1 MCIEH
6 ISIVC
11 SYTLRGTIM
20 DTKKTHIEIRDIIFS
35 IVMIIS
41 SFVLT
46 YSWLTRFGEA
56 SPIIIFS
63 AMVLIASL
71 ASMILSVE
79 LRLRH
84 IEMMVE
90 NSERSLRINIQSLD
104 DKIEERLNHVIAENA
119 RVLDEITKRFY
130 K

>member
-1 MCIEH
+1 MQFAI
-6 ISIVC
+6 ILSKGF
-11 SYTLRGTIM
+11 RM
-20 DTKKTHIEIRDIIFS
+20 DVKNTHIETRDIIFT

-41 SFVLT
+41 AFVLT

-84 IEMMVE
+84 IEIMLE
-90 NSERSLRINIQSLD
+90 NTERSLRINIQSLD
-104 DKIEERLNHVIAENA
+104 DTIEEKLNYAIDENA